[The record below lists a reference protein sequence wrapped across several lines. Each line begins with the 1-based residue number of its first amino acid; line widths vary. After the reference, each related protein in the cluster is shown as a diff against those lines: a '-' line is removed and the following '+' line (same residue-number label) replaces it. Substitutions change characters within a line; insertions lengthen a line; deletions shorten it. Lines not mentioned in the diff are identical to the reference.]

1 MTAVKE
7 KLDYVIECIEETDRL
22 RKRLCALREV
32 LKQAI
37 KDDYRTHWYS
47 GGKENASVKRA
58 SLDHAKLLRELRR

>member
-37 KDDYRTHWYS
+37 KDDYRDWYS

-58 SLDHAKLLRELRR
+58 SLDHAKLLRELRK

>member
-7 KLDYVIECIEETDRL
+7 KLDYIIECIEETDRL

-32 LKQAI
+32 LKQQI
-37 KDDYRTHWYS
+37 KDDFRDWYS